1 VTGTPTAADLLALDG
16 KTSVVVDVKSASITG
31 TAADVKKLLASKGVS
46 LAKDVNITLDSD
58 TEVSAADL
66 NAIAKATGGKV
77 TATAVAAGTA
87 AALNKALGNA
97 TKDDIITLKV
107 SGKTATAADLL
118 ALDGKTSKAVNA
130 AEVESITGTV
140 ADLKKVFTAA
150 QLVAPTIELADEV
163 AVSVSGTVKASDLK
177 DVLSAADGIVTA
189 TVAAGKAADLA
200 TNLADDPE
208 NALKVT
214 ITDTKVDAEHLL
226 ALDGATS
233 IAVNAA
239 SVKTITGDAADVK
252 KAYEAGS
259 DKGISGL
266 GNEAVDLTDAT
277 DANAELVSAI
287 NDFTTGLI
295 KLPTVTF
302 TNEVATTFSLS
313 DLGDLNGI
321 TGLANINADNGQN
334 DTISISLK
342 DLLAANDSK
351 DDFTFTITSDNDK
364 SDSVIFTD
372 TAGWTKDATGFVAD
386 TGGNITFTNNTNDQ
400 VITITLDNVV
410 L

>member
-1 VTGTPTAADLLALDG
+1 
-16 KTSVVVDVKSASITG
+16 
-31 TAADVKKLLASKGVS
+31 VS

-118 ALDGKTSKAVNA
+118 ALDGKTSVKVGA
-130 AEVESITGTV
+130 AEVETITGTV
-140 ADLKKVFTAA
+140 ADLKKVFAAKTAST
-150 QLVAPTIELADEV
+150 LELADEV
-163 AVSVSGTVKASDLK
+163 AVSVSGTVKASDLNA
-177 DVLSAADGIVTA
+177 VLTAAGGIVTA
-189 TVAAGKAADLA
+189 TVAAEKASVLVGALTGK
-200 TNLADDPE
+200 NADD
-208 NALKVT
+208 ALKVT
-214 ITDTKVDAEHLL
+214 ITDTKVDADDLL

-239 SVKTITGDAADVK
+239 SVKTITGDAEDVLA
-252 KAYEAGS
+252 AYEAGA

-295 KLPTVTF
+295 KLPTITF
-302 TNEVATTFSLS
+302 KTGEATTFSLS

-321 TGLANINADNGQN
+321 TGLAEIDADN
-334 DTISISLK
+334 DEADDITISIK
-342 DLLAANDSK
+342 DLLAANDGK
-351 DDFTFTITSDNDK
+351 GDFTFTITSDNDK

>member
-1 VTGTPTAADLLALDG
+1 
-16 KTSVVVDVKSASITG
+16 
-31 TAADVKKLLASKGVS
+31 VS
-46 LAKDVNITLDSD
+46 LAKDVAIKIEQD
-58 TEVSAADL
+58 TEVSAADV
-66 NAIAKATGGKV
+66 NAIAKATGGIV
-77 TATAVAAGTA
+77 TATVAAGTA

-118 ALDGKTSKAVNA
+118 ALDGKTNVKVGAN
-130 AEVESITGTV
+130 EVESITGTV
-140 ADLKKVFTAA
+140 ADLKKVFAANTANT
-150 QLVAPTIELADEV
+150 LDLGADV

-177 DVLSAADGIVTA
+177 DVLTAADGIVTA

-252 KAYEAGS
+252 KAYEAGA

-266 GNEAVDLTDAT
+266 GNEAVDLT

-302 TNEVATTFSLS
+302 DNVATTFSLS